1 MNFKSNIK
9 ISHGTRI
16 AIPSHAA
23 KVIIISDSAIK
34 RNIKI
39 DNKMHKALS

>member
-34 RNIKI
+34 KEYKNLQQ
-39 DNKMHKALS
+39 NA